1 MVSPPAVVIVKH
13 LPLGRKVVGAPLRSI
28 SLYAAFVQAES
39 RAMPCSCFIEL
50 PAKFR
55 ESGLEGKV
63 LYRVD
68 SWSRLLVDRLLQ
80 LIELKEVLLVIKL
93 LEILPTLLL
102 GGRFKTLL

>member
-55 ESGLEGKV
+55 EFECRFELMLE
-63 LYRVD
+63 VD
-68 SWSRLLVDRLLQ
+68 SWLVVLLVDRPLGLV
-80 LIELKEVLLVIKL
+80 ELKEVSLVIKM
-93 LEILPTLLL
+93 LEILPTLLV
-102 GGRFKTLL
+102 